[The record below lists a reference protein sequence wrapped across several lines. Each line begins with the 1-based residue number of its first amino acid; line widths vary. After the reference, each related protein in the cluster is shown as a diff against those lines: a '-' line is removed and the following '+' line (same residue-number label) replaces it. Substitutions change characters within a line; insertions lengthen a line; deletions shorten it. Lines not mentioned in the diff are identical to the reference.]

1 MIYSMTGFASAEASL
16 PNGTLHLELRSVN
29 HRYLEIAFRLPD
41 EFKALE
47 PALREAIAKH
57 LSRGKVDC
65 RLQLVPLEAGRLHPE
80 LNVSLL
86 QQLVALDETVRAHLA
101 AAQSLRV
108 VDILR
113 WPGMLGADTP
123 NAEAIRGATLD
134 LLNTAL
140 AQLTDTRGREGGK
153 LKSLLHERSQEMEA
167 ITHAVAPKIP
177 ALVKAY
183 QERLGARMRDAMA
196 SCDDERIRQELALF
210 AQKIDVDEE
219 LARLKAHISELR
231 RILHAGGIVGK
242 RLDFLMQEL
251 HREANTLGSKSIAL
265 ETSQAAMELKVLIEQ
280 MREQVQNIE

>member
-29 HRYLEIAFRLPD
+29 HRYLEVAFRLPD

-47 PALREAIAKH
+47 PALREAIARR
-57 LSRGKVDC
+57 LSRGKVEC
-65 RLQLVPLEAGRLHPE
+65 RLQLVPLEAGRVHPE

-86 QQLVALDETVRAHLA
+86 RQLVALDETVRAHLA
-101 AAQSLRV
+101 AAQGLRV

-123 NAEAIRGATLD
+123 NAEALRGATLD

-140 AQLTDTRGREGGK
+140 AQLTDTRGREGDK
-153 LKSLLHERSQEMEA
+153 LKALLRERSDQMEA

-183 QERLGARMRDAMA
+183 QERLGARMREAMA
-196 SCDDERIRQELALF
+196 GCDEERIRQELALF

-231 RILHAGGIVGK
+231 RILDAGGIVGK

-265 ETSQAAMELKVLIEQ
+265 DTSQAAMELKVLIEQ